1 MTKEK
6 KEFNGKINE
15 FYQYLEQR
23 LEEENQI
30 EKEII
35 FKQNIKTD
43 EIKYKK
49 EKRQPIPATI

>member
-6 KEFNGKINE
+6 KECNDKINE

-43 EIKYKK
+43 EIHYKK